1 MTSRSG
7 YMTYV
12 SYTAGSDKGNVKR
25 GNVLNDVWGL
35 KQENNE
41 DAQYTSSKVNL
52 SGKVPEQEEDDKGN
66 KTQVIPLRWTPVR
79 GGTIKLTIDGKT
91 YYDTYGDGNLYYY
104 DGVQPTVTE
113 ILEPNGKIIVK
124 VDGGDATPT
133 KEAKFKVKYGT
144 TRDGNFNRDELPG
157 SIVYDDDTA
166 LTGDYSL
173 SYVYDNTYIP
183 QNDIPLLNAKLD
195 AITLQ
200 AKARRI
206 AVYYSQI
213 DQYIAKTDYGWDLG
227 ESLATQAV
235 GQLQYEIDTEV
246 VKTIDD
252 AAGAAQISWNRA
264 IPVGISK
271 AEHYQGFSEVISIGS
286 QIIYDRTKRFTANWM
301 IVASD
306 VLPVIAMIQGWKA
319 APAGQMNGPYF
330 AGELNGIK
338 VFVSP
343 AIAAGRFLIG
353 VLGNDM
359 MSAVAVYAPYMTIL
373 PTSLLNYADS
383 SLSQGFC
390 TMYDIEVLNAN
401 LVVAGKMEGM
411 ANTFMYATQANPFI
425 TKVAD

>member
-1 MTSRSG
+1 M
-7 YMTYV
+7 
-12 SYTAGSDKGNVKR
+12 
-25 GNVLNDVWGL
+25 
-35 KQENNE
+35 
-41 DAQYTSSKVNL
+41 
-52 SGKVPEQEEDDKGN
+52 
-66 KTQVIPLRWTPVR
+66 
-79 GGTIKLTIDGKT
+79 
-91 YYDTYGDGNLYYY
+91 
-104 DGVQPTVTE
+104 
-113 ILEPNGKIIVK
+113 
-124 VDGGDATPT
+124 
-133 KEAKFKVKYGT
+133 
-144 TRDGNFNRDELPG
+144 
-157 SIVYDDDTA
+157 
-166 LTGDYSL
+166 
-173 SYVYDNTYIP
+173 
-183 QNDIPLLNAKLD
+183 
-195 AITLQ
+195 
-200 AKARRI
+200 
-206 AVYYSQI
+206 
-213 DQYIAKTDYGWDLG
+213 
-227 ESLATQAV
+227 
-235 GQLQYEIDTEV
+235 EIDTEV

-264 IPVGISK
+264 IPVGVSK

-286 QIIYDRTKRFTANWM
+286 QVIYDRTKRFTANWM

-390 TMYDIEVLNAN
+390 TMYDIKVLNAN